1 MSRAGRPRTR
11 GGAAVLL
18 AAALALAPVLAGC
31 EPTQA
36 GSAAVVGDRR
46 ITVTE
51 LQTATT
57 ELRSI
62 VQDPTQIS
70 QDLVLGWLIA
80 NPYVVKAAA
89 DQGKAVSRDDALRFF
104 DQANFAAVDGG
115 TTPSDASIQAV
126 QTAYALQLLTGQ
138 GSTAESAKKA
148 TDEVLAD
155 LPDGGRHGE
164 PPLRH
169 LRLRVGRADP
179 DLHAQPAVLE
189 LAAAGAGGVRARP
202 GTPSGQP
209 APSDQSGQPQGTPSP
224 AAS

>member
-1 MSRAGRPRTR
+1 M
-11 GGAAVLL
+11 
-18 AAALALAPVLAGC
+18 LAGC

-138 GSTAESAKKA
+138 GSTASRPRRRP
-148 TDEVLAD
+148 TRCWRTS
-155 LPDGGRHGE
+155 GR
-164 PPLRH
+164 
-169 LRLRVGRADP
+169 RAS
-179 DLHAQPAVLE
+179 
-189 LAAAGAGGVRARP
+189 R
-202 GTPSGQP
+202 
-209 APSDQSGQPQGTPSP
+209 
-224 AAS
+224 